1 MVYFCEICERL
12 LESVAYS
19 LLLDSSNSTLAPL
32 QDVDGNGLIDVQE
45 MRLVLKDLGLNM
57 SDEAIVVL
65 QQKLDVNGDGVVQIS
80 ELKQCWNGETPFC
93 FVLF

>member
-1 MVYFCEICERL
+1 MISIV
-12 LESVAYS
+12 
-19 LLLDSSNSTLAPL
+19 
-32 QDVDGNGLIDVQE
+32 
-45 MRLVLKDLGLNM
+45 VLKDLGLNM

-80 ELKQCWNGETPFC
+80 ELKQWWNGETPFC